1 MSVLSNIYQGRSN
14 AVAACFECGARIV
27 APTAKDVM
35 EAAERARWSEELKQ
49 GASTPTTSWTR
60 SKAMMNADDVLRA
73 LDGAVF
79 YKATRPDG
87 TDFYTGTVDYA
98 AALASG
104 EPLPELPGDV
114 AFPGPGWY
122 HLATVPTECVGMGWP
137 CRLFEVQPVGSV
149 HTDTDHPHKIGTTS
163 VRVLREVGAH
173 LALGPQ
179 GEQVAALIGRCR
191 SLTGDDLDRLYAA
204 LDAALV
210 AARVAAW
217 DAAWDA
223 ARIAVRVAAQDTAWV
238 AARDAARVSDR
249 VAARVSDR
257 VAARA
262 SARDA
267 ARDAA
272 LGLLCRDLIGQ
283 HPGWDQDAYDLLTG
297 PWRDVI
303 GPIHPDDG
311 DEGLG
316 Q

>member
-1 MSVLSNIYQGRSN
+1 M
-14 AVAACFECGARIV
+14 
-27 APTAKDVM
+27 T
-35 EAAERARWSEELKQ
+35 
-49 GASTPTTSWTR
+49 
-60 SKAMMNADDVLRA
+60 
-73 LDGAVF
+73 VF

-98 AALASG
+98 AALTSG
-104 EPLPELPGDV
+104 KPLPELPGDV

-149 HTDTDHPHKIGTTS
+149 HTDTGHPHKIGTTS
-163 VRVLREVGAH
+163 VRVLREVDAH

-191 SLTGDDLDRLYAA
+191 SLTGDELDRLYAA
-204 LDAALV
+204 WVAALV
-210 AARVAAW
+210 SARVAVRI
-217 DAAWDA
+217 AAWDA
-223 ARIAVRVAAQDTAWV
+223 ARIAVRIAAQDTAWV
-238 AARDAARVSDR
+238 AARDAAQDAGR
-249 VAARVSDR
+249 VAVQ
-257 VAARA
+257 
-262 SARDA
+262 
-267 ARDAA
+267 DAA

-283 HPGWDQDAYDLLTG
+283 HPGWDQDAYDRLTG

-303 GPIHPDDG
+303 GPIHHDDG

>member
-1 MSVLSNIYQGRSN
+1 M
-14 AVAACFECGARIV
+14 
-27 APTAKDVM
+27 T
-35 EAAERARWSEELKQ
+35 
-49 GASTPTTSWTR
+49 
-60 SKAMMNADDVLRA
+60 
-73 LDGAVF
+73 VF

-149 HTDTDHPHKIGTTS
+149 HTDTGHPHKIGTTS
-163 VRVLREVGAH
+163 VRVLREVDAH

-179 GEQVAALIGRCR
+179 GEQVAALIERCR

-204 LDAALV
+204 
-210 AARVAAW
+210 RVATQDTARIAVRI
-217 DAAWDA
+217 AAWDA
-223 ARIAVRVAAQDTAWV
+223 ARDFAWDTARDT
-238 AARDAARVSDR
+238 ARDAARV
-249 VAARVSDR
+249 
-257 VAARA
+257 
-262 SARDA
+262 
-267 ARDAA
+267 AA
-272 LGLLCRDLIGQ
+272 LGLLCRDLIGR

>member
-1 MSVLSNIYQGRSN
+1 MSKRRP
-14 AVAACFECGARIV
+14 AVV
-27 APTAKDVM
+27 
-35 EAAERARWSEELKQ
+35 
-49 GASTPTTSWTR
+49 
-60 SKAMMNADDVLRA
+60 AMMNADDVLRA

-87 TDFYTGTVDYA
+87 TDFYTCLVDYA

-104 EPLPELPGDV
+104 KPLPELPGGGE
-114 AFPGPGWY
+114 FPGEGWY
-122 HLATVPTECVGMGWP
+122 HLATVPTECVGMSWP
-137 CRLFEVQPVGSV
+137 CRLFEVEPVGSV

-163 VRVLREVGAH
+163 VRVLREVDAH

-191 SLTGDDLDRLYAA
+191 SLTGDELDRL
-204 LDAALV
+204 D
-210 AARVAAW
+210 
-217 DAAWDA
+217 
-223 ARIAVRVAAQDTAWV
+223 
-238 AARDAARVSDR
+238 AARDAARDATW
-249 VAARVSDR
+249 VAARV
-257 VAARA
+257 
-262 SARDA
+262 
-267 ARDAA
+267 AA

-283 HPGWDQDAYDLLTG
+283 HPGWDQDAYDRLTG